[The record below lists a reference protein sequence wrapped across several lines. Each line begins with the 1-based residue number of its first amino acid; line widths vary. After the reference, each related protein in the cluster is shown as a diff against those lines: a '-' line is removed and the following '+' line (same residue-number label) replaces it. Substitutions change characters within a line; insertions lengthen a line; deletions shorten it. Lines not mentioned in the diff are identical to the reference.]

1 MTLGIENCRLTIED
15 LWMSLAQRRR
25 LRRVSLRRFEI
36 EKTSLIMN
44 EKFIGTWREAFF
56 ASPGPTSVRKAM
68 HLALKG
74 LCMGSADVIPGVSG
88 GTIALITGIYAD
100 LIGALRSIDTKV
112 VKQLLAFDIKGVL
125 ANVHVR
131 FLLALFSGIVVAILS
146 LARLMNY
153 LLHHHP
159 VPTWS
164 LFFGLIAAS
173 TFMVG
178 KHVRNWFGK
187 AGISFGA
194 GILAATVIVNLIPMH
209 TPESLWFIF
218 ICGIVA
224 ICAMILPGISGAFI
238 LLILGKYEYVTGAL
252 KNPFLLQ
259 NLIVILVFCLGCA
272 IGLLG
277 FSRVL
282 NYLLQKYH
290 NLTLAFLT
298 GLIAGSMQKIWPWK
312 EVIDT
317 QVIRGKAHV
326 IWGGPILPPAMDQE
340 FLIAAGLAVAGFV
353 AVFMIERLSKK

>member
-1 MTLGIENCRLTIED
+1 M
-15 LWMSLAQRRR
+15 
-25 LRRVSLRRFEI
+25 
-36 EKTSLIMN
+36 K
-44 EKFIGTWREAFF
+44 EKFIGTWRDAFF
-56 ASPGPTSVRKAM
+56 ASPGPTSVRKAVN
-68 HLALKG
+68 LALKG

-88 GTIALITGIYAD
+88 GTIALITGIYED
-100 LIGALRSIDTKV
+100 LIGALRAIDMKV
-112 VKQLLAFDIKGVL
+112 VQKLLSLDIKGVV

-131 FLLALFSGIVVAILS
+131 FLLALFSGIFVAILS

-159 VPTWS
+159 IPTWS

-173 TFMVG
+173 TVMVG
-178 KHVRNWFGK
+178 KHVSNWFGK
-187 AGISFGA
+187 AGVSFAA
-194 GILAATVIVNLIPMH
+194 GIIAATLIVNLIPMQ
-209 TPESLWFIF
+209 TPEDLWFIF
-218 ICGIVA
+218 FCGFVA

-252 KNPFLLQ
+252 KNPFLPQ
-259 NLIVILVFCLGCA
+259 NFIVILVFCIGCG

-282 NYLLQKYH
+282 NYLLQKFH

-312 EVIDT
+312 EIIET

-326 IWGGPILPPAMDQE
+326 IWGGPIMPSAINQE
-340 FLIAAGLAVAGFV
+340 FFIATALAITGFV
-353 AVFMIERLSKK
+353 AVWVIERLSYK